1 MPSGN
6 ALNYDCN
13 WRFAAN
19 VRSSEKDTVGY
30 VLFWS
35 GCGGL
40 SLKKDITVWN
50 PYDAA
55 GQKLVTGEQIEC
67 IGLIDKFEY
76 EGGELDPIRI
86 SAYVSKSTAAD
97 VRAKLARPLTNT
109 KLKLSWYIIDFDE
122 DKKLWYEAAFV
133 KTPAKAEANIDSA
146 GGELQVFIAT
156 EPTKISETLDLNVY
170 RFEFQV
176 VPADKKKATLEF
188 ATGPQTR
195 LVKRW
200 GE

>member
-1 MPSGN
+1 MTTPN

-13 WRFAAN
+13 WQFAAN
-19 VRSSEKDTVGY
+19 VVSSEKDTVGY
-30 VLFWS
+30 LLFWS

-40 SLKKDITVWN
+40 SLTKDITVWN

-55 GQKLVTGEQIEC
+55 GQKILTGEKLEC
-67 IGLIDKFEY
+67 IALLEKFEF
-76 EGGELDPIRI
+76 EGGELDPIRMVG
-86 SAYVSKSTAAD
+86 YVSKKTAAD
-97 VRAKLARPLTNT
+97 VRAKLARPMTNT

-122 DKKLWYEAAFV
+122 EKKLWYEAAFV
-133 KTPAKAEANIDSA
+133 KSPQKADANIDSA
-146 GGELQVFIAT
+146 GGELQIFIEN
-156 EPTKISETLDLNVY
+156 EPRRISETLDLNVY

-176 VPADKKKATLEF
+176 VPAEGKKATLEF